1 MFGRKTTKI
10 TTLTRRVESLEM
22 ALIDARQDVGTAQI
36 NQRRALDSVQE
47 LYGEVAELE
56 SQLQAARNLNARLNA
71 RRPQTAF
78 AGGVR

>member
-36 NQRRALDSVQE
+36 NQRRALDSIQE